1 MAASPYLQRVT
12 SAVAIIRKMSEAKD
26 QTQPLQDEIVF
37 DWFPGNRRVQ
47 A

>member
-12 SAVAIIRKMSEAKD
+12 SAVAIIKMSEAED

-37 DWFPGNRRVQ
+37 DWFPGNRRIQ